1 MPLTRRLSSHWW
13 ILCLCLALLMWAG
26 FIIWYGNPTSISKH
40 AAYSD
45 TKIGLTVSRGEILF
59 PGQCLVMRWDVANAQ
74 RVLANGELMP
84 ASGVKT
90 LCVDAATQPTLQV
103 MLMDGS
109 EETVTQPINI
119 LAMHSTFLSLALSTI
134 ALVVLGMTGLL
145 LRVHKRMGASATV
158 RLTAQIVTFVA
169 TSIGITLL
177 TLEIL
182 LRAHLGAAGSL
193 DQKIM
198 YLYSLAE
205 IRALQSNIIPVP
217 YISYVPDPDYEGHNG
232 LGYRGPEIAIP
243 KPQGIYRIVSMGGS
257 TTYSTGTTEEESYP
271 AFLESILRDDY
282 GYSNIEVINAGVS
295 GYTSWEILSSFAFR
309 VLELEPDMLIYY
321 GALNDLTVREWLSSD
336 CYRGPNPQRG
346 LNGQRGLFVERNA
359 ELPASA
365 LYRLVAILLGWMSNP
380 LALDSAFEPS
390 RVQCEPDPGG
400 TTLEKRLVANTP
412 IFFERNIRNLMTL
425 ALAHNVQPVVSSWVY
440 NVAAARPQLWQ
451 QSITQH
457 NAVTREIA
465 TDMGIP
471 YLDLVAEFPV
481 NNAYWEVDGIHL
493 VAAGTYE
500 QARRYAAFLDDYG
513 LLPKPENV
521 ATVDGPAWETMWK
534 SMPSPA
540 PHSIARSSFS
550 FSSKEMAL
558 LLRRFAP

>member
-1 MPLTRRLSSHWW
+1 MLRPASQWW
-13 ILCLCLALLMWAG
+13 ILCLGLALLLTAG
-26 FIIWYGNPTSISKH
+26 FIIWYGNPISTVKNV
-40 AAYSD
+40 AYSE
-45 TKIGLTVSRGEILF
+45 TTIGLTVSRANVLF
-59 PGQCLVMRWDVANAQ
+59 PGECLVMQWNVMNTQ
-74 RVLANGELMP
+74 RVLANDELLPAFGE
-84 ASGVKT
+84 KT
-90 LCVDAATQPTLQV
+90 LCINGATQPTLQV

-109 EETVTQPINI
+109 EVTITQTINI
-119 LAMHSTFLSLALSTI
+119 LVTNPLFLIAALLT
-134 ALVVLGMTGLL
+134 LVLIVLGITGLL
-145 LRVHKRMGASATV
+145 QRAHRHVGALETV
-158 RLTAQIVTFVA
+158 RSTARIA
-169 TSIGITLL
+169 SWIAISIGITLL
-177 TLEIL
+177 IIEIL
-182 LRAHLGAAGSL
+182 LRTYLSAAGSR

-198 YLYSLAE
+198 YLYSLKE

-243 KPQGIYRIVSMGGS
+243 KPQGTYRIISMGGS

-309 VLELEPDMLIYY
+309 VLELQPDMLIYY

-400 TTLEKRLVANTP
+400 TTLEERLVANTP
-412 IFFERNIRNLMTL
+412 IYFERNIRNLMTL

-451 QSITQH
+451 QSIAQH
-457 NAVTREIA
+457 NAVTRQLA

-471 YLDLVAEFPV
+471 YIDLVAEFPV

-521 ATVDGPAWETMWK
+521 ASAGE
-534 SMPSPA
+534 
-540 PHSIARSSFS
+540 
-550 FSSKEMAL
+550 
-558 LLRRFAP
+558 